1 MGTLI
6 ALVGNT
12 GAGKTTLA
20 RALCAARPFA
30 TGLEQHAERPFQ
42 SLLKTDRRYALAN
55 QVDYLLLRA
64 EQERALRAQSLPA
77 LIDGGLEQDF
87 YGFTQLFHARGL
99 LSDAETALLER
110 LYANLR
116 ASLPPPELFIYLHVD
131 VDTLHTRLAS
141 RDRINIAT
149 PQDLTLLD
157 SLLTRWLDTVE
168 PGRRLRLDVSRAATD
183 YSDVIPGL
191 LAALKQKPLLDV
203 FFSA

>member
-1 MGTLI
+1 MGILV

-42 SLLKTDRRYALAN
+42 TLFKTDARYALAN

-64 EQERALRAQSLPA
+64 EQERALRAQQLPA
-77 LIDGGLEQDF
+77 LIDGGLEQDY

-99 LSDAETALLER
+99 LSDTETALLER

-116 ASLPPPELFIYLHVD
+116 ACLPQPELFVYLHVD
-131 VDTLHTRLAS
+131 VDTLRARLAS

-149 PQDLTLLD
+149 PQDLSLLD

-168 PGRRLRLDVSRAATD
+168 PGRILRLDVSRTAPD
-183 YSDVIPGL
+183 YGDVIQEL
-191 LAALKQKPLLDV
+191 LHKINSLTSNDLI
-203 FFSA
+203 

>member
-1 MGTLI
+1 MSILI

-12 GAGKTTLA
+12 GVGKTTLA

-30 TGLEQHAERPFQ
+30 TGLEQHTERPFQ
-42 SLLKTDRRYALAN
+42 TLFKSDARYALAN

-64 EQERALRAQSLPA
+64 EQERALRAQPLPA
-77 LIDGGLEQDF
+77 LIDGGLEQDY

-110 LYANLR
+110 LYAALR
-116 ASLPPPELFIYLHVD
+116 ASLPPPDLFVYLYAD
-131 VDTLHTRLAS
+131 VATLRARLAA

-168 PGRRLRLDVSRAATD
+168 PGRLLRLDVSRAAPD
-183 YSDVIPGL
+183 YSNVVPEL
-191 LAALKQKPLLDV
+191 LQKINTLTSNDLI
-203 FFSA
+203 